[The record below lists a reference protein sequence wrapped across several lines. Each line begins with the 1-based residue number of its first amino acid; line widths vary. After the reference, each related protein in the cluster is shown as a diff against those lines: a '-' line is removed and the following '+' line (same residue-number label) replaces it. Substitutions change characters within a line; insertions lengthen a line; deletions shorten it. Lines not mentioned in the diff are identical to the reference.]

1 MTRMSEL
8 HATCPADLPRN
19 PLQSQARWGVAC
31 GLHAARASVVP
42 VVLAMMSMLASCV
55 IPPSLEVSE
64 DAGVNAPP
72 AILSVTGDQQPLFDG
87 QPVVF
92 EQGASSM
99 TVSLLDVDVD
109 DTLYVRVFVDY
120 SVQDPLDARVRCPES
135 ATGAAVRS
143 VTCNLATLCVSSD
156 VGVQRNM
163 TVVVFDRKPLED
175 GTAPAFQAMPP
186 GGLSTSRF
194 FFLKCLPRES

>member
-8 HATCPADLPRN
+8 HVASARDQQRN
-19 PLQSQARWGVAC
+19 PLQSQGRCDVAC
-31 GLHAARASVVP
+31 GLHAARSSVVP

-72 AILSVTGDQQPLFDG
+72 AILSVTSDRSQLSEGI
-87 QPVVF
+87 PVVF
-92 EQGASSM
+92 EQGSSAL
-99 TVSLLDVDVD
+99 TVSLLDVDVN

-120 SVQDPLDARVRCPES
+120 TVMDPLDARVRCPES

-143 VTCNLATLCVSSD
+143 VTCNLATLCVSAD
-156 VGVQRNM
+156 FGVQRNM
-163 TVVVFDRKPLED
+163 TIVVFDRKPLED

-194 FFLKCLPRES
+194 YFLKCQPRES